1 MTHIKNIVKVMIS
14 IVAWTFLFALFIVS
28 IPFAIVDLLIVFG
41 TMVVFD
47 RIEERGNRKCTL

>member
-1 MTHIKNIVKVMIS
+1 MTYFKSIVKAMLS
-14 IVAWTFLFALFIVS
+14 IVACTFSLALAIVL

-47 RIEERGNRKCTL
+47 RMVDGGKQKCAQ

>member
-1 MTHIKNIVKVMIS
+1 MTNIKNIVKATLS
-14 IVAWTFLFALFIVS
+14 IVSCPFLLALAIVS

-47 RIEERGNRKCTL
+47 RMVDGGKRKCTP

>member
-1 MTHIKNIVKVMIS
+1 MTYIKNIVKATLS
-14 IVAWTFLFALFIVS
+14 IVACTFLLALAIVL

-47 RIEERGNRKCTL
+47 CMVD